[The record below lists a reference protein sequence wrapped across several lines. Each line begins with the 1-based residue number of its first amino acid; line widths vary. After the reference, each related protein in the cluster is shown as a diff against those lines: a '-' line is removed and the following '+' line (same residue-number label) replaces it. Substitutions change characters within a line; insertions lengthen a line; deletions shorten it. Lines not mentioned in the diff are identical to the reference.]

1 MSASDSQD
9 RAWQRHRT
17 AEQID
22 ADVRRWRADRRMREA
37 LEATAICQAIWQLP
51 DYQPARKENGQ

>member
-9 RAWQRHRT
+9 RAWQRHRI

-37 LEATAICQAIWQLP
+37 RESTALCQAIWQLP
-51 DYQPARKENGQ
+51 AHEPARKETGK